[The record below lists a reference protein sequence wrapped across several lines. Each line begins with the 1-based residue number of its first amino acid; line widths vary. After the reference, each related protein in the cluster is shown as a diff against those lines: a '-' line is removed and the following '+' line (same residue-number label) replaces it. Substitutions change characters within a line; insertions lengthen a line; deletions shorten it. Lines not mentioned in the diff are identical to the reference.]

1 MKITRK
7 DLQNLKNNSIDINIS
22 GYIYTPLFNI
32 DRELLELKT
41 SLLYVFA
48 SELDKIDNTF
58 LLKKDTHKTI
68 NICIQL
74 D

>member
-22 GYIYTPLFNI
+22 GYIYTPLFNLE
-32 DRELLELKT
+32 RELLELKT

-48 SELDKIDNTF
+48 SELDNIDNTF